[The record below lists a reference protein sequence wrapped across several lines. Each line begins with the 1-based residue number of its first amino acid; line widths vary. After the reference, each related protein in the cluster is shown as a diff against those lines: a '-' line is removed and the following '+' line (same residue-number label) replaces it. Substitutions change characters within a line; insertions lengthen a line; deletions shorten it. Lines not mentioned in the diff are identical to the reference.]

1 MPESGE
7 QGNSKGTS
15 GKHLGVEETAAF
27 LLSTLWVLVWCHGRA
42 QSLVTKK
49 WTATDL
55 GGRRTDGNIAKV
67 RGETDMTHRDRSP
80 RPDPLP

>member
-15 GKHLGVEETAAF
+15 GKHLGVEEMAAF

-42 QSLVTKK
+42 QSSSQKN
-49 WTATDL
+49 
-55 GGRRTDGNIAKV
+55 GRLRTWAEEGQTEISRKS
-67 RGETDMTHRDRSP
+67 E
-80 RPDPLP
+80 RPT